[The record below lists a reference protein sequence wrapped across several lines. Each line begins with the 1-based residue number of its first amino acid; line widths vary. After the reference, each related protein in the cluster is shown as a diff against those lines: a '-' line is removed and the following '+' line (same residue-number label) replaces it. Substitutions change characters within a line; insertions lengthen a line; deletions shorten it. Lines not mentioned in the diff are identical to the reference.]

1 MLLLTKELTLTK
13 NKSLKARLKEEMRGK
28 KPIDEET
35 GKPLKDPVTGKDYP
49 PTPPKGITAYDV
61 IKRFDKNMGLQDAI
75 IFLMILEQDDRMIT
89 RSKIEDREG
98 NGVAYVYHYEHKRRK
113 RGVRR

>member
-1 MLLLTKELTLTK
+1 
-13 NKSLKARLKEEMRGK
+13 
-28 KPIDEET
+28 
-35 GKPLKDPVTGKDYP
+35 
-49 PTPPKGITAYDV
+49 
-61 IKRFDKNMGLQDAI
+61 
-75 IFLMILEQDDRMIT
+75 MIT